1 MLLGNK
7 QLLGR
12 QLTSPTVSFLGKKLT
27 PLTSAKD
34 LRVILDS
41 HLTYDSHIS
50 QLVSSHR
57 VKNNFDKETLSI
69 MITSLV
75 FNYFSLY
82 KGSCLN
88 LKIIWLKRVRF
99 FVFLR
104 CAYLYDEEV
113 VRYSEKWFQL
123 LYWNGWMEIYCPF
136 WYTNLVHW
144 HTNTGRPHI
153 LFV

>member
-1 MLLGNK
+1 MWYCQNQLFINPDKTTFMLLGNK

-50 QLVSSHR
+50 QLVSSCFAMLVQINR

-75 FNYFSLY
+75 FIKKFYCSTVWSNTSA
-82 KGSCLN
+82 SN
-88 LKIIWLKRVRF
+88 LKKLQSIQICK
-99 FVFLR
+99 
-104 CAYLYDEEV
+104 
-113 VRYSEKWFQL
+113 
-123 LYWNGWMEIYCPF
+123 
-136 WYTNLVHW
+136 
-144 HTNTGRPHI
+144 
-153 LFV
+153 